1 MDVTDSKKTLL
12 NNLLKMINQE
22 LKKKSLLADFDI
34 DSMHYDKHRPTN
46 GFLDS
51 LAPNSYF
58 PYVIQPS

>member
-1 MDVTDSKKTLL
+1 MDVTDFKINLL

-22 LKKKSLLADFDI
+22 QKKFLLDGFDI

-51 LAPNSYF
+51 LASNSYF